1 MIWVPPHYF
10 VETPICHQPTFEKK
24 VDFLPKKLSFWGDQP
39 AVWVLFTDFIFF
51 AIPGHTGHFSHFLF
65 FSHGKFPLVF
75 FLKKHKT
82 PKRRR
87 QVTGAKLRSSCGA
100 RKHSEVSTFMAEAEA
115 RPHVPPRIQRSV
127 WGPPCTDNWC
137 FGMFWLYNIIITGD
151 KFPGNYRTYPT
162 KREVWKI
169 IFKSDFLMGYV
180 SSLKGTIY
188 NWWWKF

>member
-1 MIWVPPHYF
+1 MWKHPYVTNPLL
-10 VETPICHQPTFEKK
+10 KK
-24 VDFLPKKLSFWGDQP
+24 RWISYPKNYLFGVTNRWFGCYSLTSFFLRFQDIQVTSVTSSF
-39 AVWVLFTDFIFF
+39 F
-51 AIPGHTGHFSHFLF
+51 HTGNS
-65 FSHGKFPLVF
+65 PWF

-188 NWWWKF
+188 NW